1 MLLLIDRAAAE
12 NKDASLKEMFNKLCS
27 VDCIPQKKNGFVSY
41 TMSLCKTD
49 HDTAEKLWAVID
61 ALHTKQKED
70 SKEGKER
77 KISEEAK
84 ISKGN
89 EITSYRREEG
99 IDCLFRTLIPFSPT

>member
-1 MLLLIDRAAAE
+1 MDMLLLIDRAAAE

-61 ALHTKQKED
+61 ALHTKQKEEKQLRTSLLVGMWID
-70 SKEGKER
+70 S
-77 KISEEAK
+77 
-84 ISKGN
+84 
-89 EITSYRREEG
+89 
-99 IDCLFRTLIPFSPT
+99 